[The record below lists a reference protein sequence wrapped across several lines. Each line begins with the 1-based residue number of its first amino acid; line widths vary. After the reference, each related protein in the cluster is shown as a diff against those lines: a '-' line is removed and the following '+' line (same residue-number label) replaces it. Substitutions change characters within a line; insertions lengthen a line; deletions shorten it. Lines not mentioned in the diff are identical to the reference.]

1 VVKVAEPRYR
11 IVKSHHNKA
20 MPSTRILTTLL
31 IGLLIAGDALAAG
44 VTLSGVRL
52 SAAPSGTRV
61 VLDLSSP
68 ASHALFTLQDP
79 DRVVVDVR
87 DARLDSA
94 RLKVPEGRGAV
105 RRVRVAN
112 RDNGDARV
120 VLDLVNAAQVRSFL
134 VPPDG
139 PWGHR
144 LVIDLP
150 GSERPAA
157 VVRATPGG
165 AGRDLIIAIDAGHGG
180 KDPGATGRS
189 GVREKD
195 IVLQIARR
203 LAKRIDQ
210 EPGMRAF
217 LVRDG
222 DYFLSLHQRVSRARM
237 ERADLF
243 VSIHADA
250 FRNRDARGSS
260 VYILSARR
268 ASSEAARWLAEKE
281 NAADLVGGVSLDDKD
296 DMLASVLLD
305 LSQSAAIDASQN
317 VGDAVLQ
324 ELRRVGRV
332 HKTDVQRAS
341 FKVLTSPDIPSILVE
356 TAFISN
362 PSEEK
367 LLRTSAHQEA
377 LAAALMNGVR
387 RYFEVNAPPGTLLA
401 SRGAAGEFGP
411 VEHVIVRGDTLSD
424 IADRYNVSTRTLRRY
439 NGLKSDRIRIGQ
451 VLRIPGSTGG

>member
-1 VVKVAEPRYR
+1 MSAFR
-11 IVKSHHNKA
+11 A
-20 MPSTRILTTLL
+20 LL
-31 IGLLIAGDALAAG
+31 PLFFGLLLVSVHAAAAE
-44 VTLSGVRL
+44 VAVSGVRL

-61 VLDLSSP
+61 VLDISEP
-68 ASHALFTLQDP
+68 ASHALFTLADP
-79 DRVVVDVR
+79 DRVVVDLR
-87 DARLDSA
+87 NARLLREKLS
-94 RLKVPEGRGAV
+94 LPEGRGSV
-105 RRVRVAN
+105 RRVRVAE

-120 VLDLVNAAQVRSFL
+120 VLDLYGQAQARSFL

-150 GSERPAA
+150 GAA
-157 VVRATPGG
+157 RKASVVRATPETG
-165 AGRDLIIAIDAGHGG
+165 GRDLVIAIDAGHGG
-180 KDPGATGRS
+180 KDPGAAGRS

-195 IVLQIARR
+195 IVLKIARR
-203 LAKRIDQ
+203 LEKRVNQ

-217 LVRDG
+217 MVRNG
-222 DYFLSLHQRVSRARM
+222 DYFLSLKQRIARARM

-243 VSIHADA
+243 ISIHADA
-250 FRNRDARGSS
+250 FKNREARGSS

-317 VGDAVLQ
+317 VGDAVLGQ
-324 ELRRVGRV
+324 LRGLGRV
-332 HKTDVQRAS
+332 HKAEVQRAS

-362 PSEEK
+362 PTEERLLKSE
-367 LLRTSAHQEA
+367 RHQEA
-377 LAAALMNGVR
+377 LATALLNGIR
-387 RYFEVNAPPGTLLA
+387 QYFWVNAPPGSLLA
-401 SRGAAGEFGP
+401 SRGAAGELMP
-411 VEHVIVRGDTLSD
+411 VQHVIVSGDTLSG
-424 IADRYNVSTRTLRRY
+424 IASRYNVSTRALRRH
-439 NGLKSDRIRIGQ
+439 NGIKGDRIRIGQ
-451 VLRIPGSTGG
+451 VLSIPTTAGS

>member
-1 VVKVAEPRYR
+1 MAP
-11 IVKSHHNKA
+11 
-20 MPSTRILTTLL
+20 TRVLL
-31 IGLLIAGDALAAG
+31 SLLLGLLFAAEAVLAAG
-44 VTLSGVRL
+44 VTVSGVRL
-52 SAAPSGTRV
+52 SAAPGGTRV
-61 VLDLSSP
+61 VLDLTSP
-68 ASHALFTLQDP
+68 ASHALFTLQNP
-79 DRVVVDVR
+79 DRIVVDVR
-87 DARLDSA
+87 GARLDSD
-94 RLKVPEGRGAV
+94 RLRLPEGRGAV

-120 VLDLVNAAQVRSFL
+120 VLDLAVAAQVRSFL

-150 GSERPAA
+150 QTERPAS
-157 VVRATPGG
+157 VVRAAPAGV
-165 AGRDLIIAIDAGHGG
+165 GRDLVVAIDAGHGG
-180 KDPGATGRS
+180 KDPGAIGRS
-189 GVREKD
+189 GLREKE

-222 DYFLSLHQRVSRARM
+222 DYFLTLHQRVTRARM

-243 VSIHADA
+243 VSVHADA
-250 FRNRDARGSS
+250 FHNRQARGSS

-317 VGDAVLQ
+317 VGDAVLS

-341 FKVLTSPDIPSILVE
+341 FKVLTAPDIPSILVE

-367 LLRTSAHQEA
+367 LLRTTSHQEA
-377 LAAALMNGVR
+377 IAAALVNGIR
-387 RYFEVNAPPGTLLA
+387 RYFEQNAPPGTLLA
-401 SRGAAGEFGP
+401 SRGAAGGLEP
-411 VEHVIVRGDTLSD
+411 VEHVIVRGDTLSG
-424 IADRYNVSTRTLRRY
+424 IADRYNVSTRALRRF

-451 VLRIPGSTGG
+451 VLRIPGAAGS

>member
-1 VVKVAEPRYR
+1 MSIKRV
-11 IVKSHHNKA
+11 
-20 MPSTRILTTLL
+20 LTPLL
-31 IGLLIAGDALAAG
+31 IGLLICGEAAVAAG
-44 VTLSGVRL
+44 VIVSGVRL
-52 SAAPSGTRV
+52 SAAPNGTRV

-68 ASHALFTLQDP
+68 ASHALFTLQNP

-87 DARLDSA
+87 GARIDGG
-94 RLKVPEGRGAV
+94 RLRVPEGRGAV
-105 RRVRVAN
+105 RRVRVAD

-120 VLDLVNAAQVRSFL
+120 VLDLTSVAQVRSFL

-150 GSERPAA
+150 ADERPAS
-157 VVRATPGG
+157 VVRATSGHG
-165 AGRDLIIAIDAGHGG
+165 GRDLVIAIDAGHGG

-203 LAKRIDQ
+203 LAQRVDR

-222 DYFLSLHQRVSRARM
+222 DYFLSLHQRVSRARLQ
-237 ERADLF
+237 RADLF

-250 FRNRDARGSS
+250 FHNHKARGSS

-317 VGDAVLQ
+317 VGDAVLG

-341 FKVLTSPDIPSILVE
+341 FKVLTSPDIPSILIE

-367 LLRTSAHQEA
+367 LLRTAGHQEA
-377 LAAALMNGVR
+377 LAAAMMNGIR

-401 SRGAAGEFGP
+401 ARGAAGDLGP
-411 VEHVIVRGDTLSD
+411 VEHVIVSGDTLSG
-424 IADRYNVSTRTLRRY
+424 IADRYNVSTRALRRH

-451 VLRIPGSTGG
+451 VLRIPGSAGS